1 MAGAVSAQMSNS
13 LVSLFNIHEP
23 QKANFLFRKY
33 GKQGVTAFQFLQSI
47 GAVSPVAL
55 GTFSHFEED
64 WIHATFT
71 PATVADSGTYTGGVT
86 ITITAAG
93 GDVDSLG
100 NSYPRQGDIV
110 MFNDGVK
117 GFIKTKVETNT
128 TTTTLEVVPLNTAN
142 DLLSSAVVGE
152 QVIIISNS
160 FAEGTDNPEGRV
172 SKAYEYSFNTQI
184 IKETVASTGTELTNG
199 LWFKSI
205 DGVGIAGWFDKAKS
219 IDLDYRT
226 ALAIDGMI
234 LYGESAN
241 NSDVDGQTA
250 SGLIDGVTSQGGNA
264 TYTSGLFSVAYFD
277 QMNRYLDKQQ
287 APNEYVGLLGYQAFQ
302 DVENT
307 LSNVF
312 TQNPIVFAG
321 GGGKSFGQ
329 LMYGDNMQAIGNQ
342 NVEIGFRS
350 ITKTDRT
357 FHLLKLPQLSNPKLY
372 GATGF
377 TEASRMIFCPLD
389 RPIAPKGGAMPRL
402 GVRYKELGGY
412 SRKMESWFTGGAGN
426 IPVKTNTNDSVQLNN
441 RCELGSEQF
450 GLNSFYQFTTA

>member
-1 MAGAVSAQMSNS
+1 MAGAVSATMSNT
-13 LVSLFNIHEP
+13 LVSLFNIHMP

-47 GAVSPVAL
+47 GAVTPVAL
-55 GTFSHFEED
+55 GTYSHFEED

-71 PATVADSGTYTGGVT
+71 PSVVGAGGAGVT
-86 ITITAAG
+86 TNVTISAS
-93 GDVDSLG
+93 DVDSLG
-100 NSYPRQGDIV
+100 NSYPREGDIV
-110 MFNDGVK
+110 MFNNGVK
-117 GFIKTKVETNT
+117 GQIISKSG
-128 TTTTLEVVPLNTAN
+128 AN
-142 DLLSSAVVGE
+142 PPVLGIAPLLSADDIATSAIVGE

-160 FAEGTDNPEGRV
+160 FAEGTDQPEGRV
-172 SKAYEYSFNTQI
+172 SKAYEYTFNTQI
-184 IKETVASTGTELTNG
+184 IKETVSSTGTELTNG

-205 DGVGIAGWFDKAKS
+205 DGVGINGWFDKAKS

-226 ALAIDGMI
+226 ALAIDGAI
-234 LYGESAN
+234 LYGEVATN
-241 NSDVDGQTA
+241 PNVTGTTTQ
-250 SGLIDGVTSQGGNA
+250 GLVSGVTSQGGNA
-264 TYTSGLFSVAYFD
+264 TYTPGLFSINYFD
-277 QMNRYLDKQQ
+277 QMNRYLDKQI
-287 APNEYVGLLGYQAFQ
+287 APPEYVGLLGYQAFQ

-321 GGGKSFGQ
+321 GGGKTFGE
-329 LMYGDNMQAIGNQ
+329 LMYGENMKSIADKS
-342 NVEIGFRS
+342 VEIGFRS

-377 TEASRMIFCPLD
+377 TEAGRMIFCPLD
-389 RPIAPKGGAMPRL
+389 KPIAPKGGAMPRL

-426 IPVKTNTNDSVQLNN
+426 IPVKTNGVDSVQLYN
-441 RCELGSEQF
+441 RCEIGAEQY
-450 GLNSFYQFTTA
+450 GLNGFYQFTVS